1 MRRSSLAL
9 RARRIPL
16 SHHTI
21 SPPLLVHGKSNR
33 APLPSTPL
41 HHRHRQNCP
50 ELAVRHYFQSISPTS
65 APLLLL
71 HRPSQATAGP
81 QVAPLPAYGV
91 PQRTTQEQ
99 SAADHLDAASR
110 PEQPIS
116 ASTSTKN
123 RPHVSPLASLGPRPA
138 KSGAH
143 RPGIWPPARSVRP
156 QGLHCFDS
164 TLFRVPNVR
173 FQGPGCKSSFRVT
186 AATSENHYKS

>member
-1 MRRSSLAL
+1 MQPRPGYCPAGALGVPPPRPRRVGRHKRLAEPPCPPHRSTIAIGRTAPSSLSATTSRRFPPRLHLSCSSIDPARPPQDPRSRRCRPTEYRSGQRRSS
-9 RARRIPL
+9 PPP
-16 SHHTI
+16 TI
-21 SPPLLVHGKSNR
+21 
-33 APLPSTPL
+33 
-41 HHRHRQNCP
+41 
-50 ELAVRHYFQSISPTS
+50 
-65 APLLLL
+65 
-71 HRPSQATAGP
+71 
-81 QVAPLPAYGV
+81 
-91 PQRTTQEQ
+91 
-99 SAADHLDAASR
+99 LDAAGR

-173 FQGPGCKSSFRVT
+173 FQGPGCKGRFRVT
-186 AATSENHYKS
+186 AATSENH